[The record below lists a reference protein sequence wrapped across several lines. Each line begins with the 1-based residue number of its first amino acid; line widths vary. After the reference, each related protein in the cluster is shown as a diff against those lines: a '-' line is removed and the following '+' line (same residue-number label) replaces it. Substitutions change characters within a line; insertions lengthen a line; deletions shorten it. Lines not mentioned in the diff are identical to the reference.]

1 MCIDHSFSSL
11 AQSPIKYDNSF
22 IAVHKRLHR
31 TLTSKGHPKLSSSS
45 QWPLC
50 TGSTVKAA
58 FNSRGV
64 RVRFLS
70 SKISF
75 PIPLTRDPRQL
86 RFRENKIEGVI
97 IKSEETSLRKQPTFS
112 VATAEF
118 PSKCPVRNNRRNS
131 ILTTCHYADLGI
143 VFLIGRAA
151 GEICFIQSEALPSSG

>member
-31 TLTSKGHPKLSSSS
+31 TLTSKGHPKLSSPS

-75 PIPLTRDPRQL
+75 PIPLTRDPGSYDLEKTRL
-86 RFRENKIEGVI
+86 RGSQSKAKKLARENSRHLASPPLI
-97 IKSEETSLRKQPTFS
+97 SP
-112 VATAEF
+112 
-118 PSKCPVRNNRRNS
+118 RNVLWGTIVEIPYWR
-131 ILTTCHYADLGI
+131 LVTTQNPKASWL
-143 VFLIGRAA
+143 
-151 GEICFIQSEALPSSG
+151 

>member
-1 MCIDHSFSSL
+1 MAILSHVSLSVMPISTKCVLTIFLSLL

-31 TLTSKGHPKLSSSS
+31 TLTSKGIKLSLSS

-64 RVRFLS
+64 GVRFLS

-75 PIPLTRDPRQL
+75 PIPLTRDPGSYDLEKTRL
-86 RFRENKIEGVI
+86 RGSQSKAKKLAWENSRHLASPPLI
-97 IKSEETSLRKQPTFS
+97 SP
-112 VATAEF
+112 
-118 PSKCPVRNNRRNS
+118 RNVLWGTIVEIPYWR
-131 ILTTCHYADLGI
+131 LVTTQI
-143 VFLIGRAA
+143 WV
-151 GEICFIQSEALPSSG
+151 